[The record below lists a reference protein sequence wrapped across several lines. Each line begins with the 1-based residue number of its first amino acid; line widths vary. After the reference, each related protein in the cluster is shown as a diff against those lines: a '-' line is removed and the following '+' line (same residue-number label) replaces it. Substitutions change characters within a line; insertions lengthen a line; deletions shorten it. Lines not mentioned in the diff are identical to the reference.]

1 MRYALVDNILVEATP
16 KSKGTCPGCSRAL
29 TAVCGEKRI
38 PHWRHLALKHC
49 DRWWEPETEWHRG
62 WKSKFPKEWQEVFM
76 PDPATGE
83 KHMADVR
90 TEHGLVIE
98 FQHSHIDPEERRTRE
113 KFYQNMI
120 WVVDGTRL
128 KRDYP
133 RFEKGMPGFRALSK
147 QGFFRVQFPEEYFPS
162 AWLESSVPVFFDFQ
176 SPKPEYAQDAG
187 RVYLCCLL
195 PGRAEGQAV
204 IIRISKEQLVSEV
217 MQRRELINSK
227 SIVDSVAQGMYEQHV
242 RQKAANQHYLMQQL
256 ARQANR
262 RRYSRRS
269 KRL

>member
-1 MRYALVDNILVEATP
+1 MRYALVENSLAEAQP
-16 KSKGTCPGCSRAL
+16 QSKGSCPGCSQSV

-38 PHWRHLALKHC
+38 WHWRHRAVKDC
-49 DRWWEPETEWHRG
+49 DRWWEPETEWHRA
-62 WKSKFPKEWQEVFM
+62 WKSRFPKEWQEIFM
-76 PDPATGE
+76 PDPATSE

-90 TEHGLVIE
+90 TGHGLVIE

-133 RFEKGMPGFRALSK
+133 RFQKGMPGFKGLSTA
-147 QGFFRVQFPEEYFPS
+147 GFFLVQRPEEYFPS
-162 AWLESSVPVFFDFQ
+162 AWLESTVPVLFDFQ
-176 SPKPEYAQDAG
+176 SKDPEHAQDAG
-187 RVYLCCLL
+187 RIYLCCLL
-195 PGRAEGQAV
+195 PGRAEGHAV
-204 IIRISKEQLVSEV
+204 IVRIPKEQLVSEV
-217 MQRRELINSK
+217 MKRRDLLDAKGVINA
-227 SIVDSVAQGMYEQHV
+227 VAQSMYEQRV

-256 ARQANR
+256 AQQANR
-262 RRYSRRS
+262 RRYSRRR